1 MNQDETNSQIYNG
14 IEELELLDAADN
26 YTFSIINRIKGFFS
40 STGKTLDFGAGAG
53 TYAKR
58 LVQNDF
64 PVECVEIDP
73 TLTQILKDNDLQV
86 HNGLPGIEEKSIDQI
101 YSINVLEH
109 IEDDIQTLKGFH
121 KILKDGGRLYLYL
134 PAFPILYSRFDKK
147 IGHFRRYKKDDLSE
161 KLDKAGFE
169 IKSISYRDSIGFFV
183 ALLFR
188 ITVNSDSVS
197 KKSVG
202 IYDKLIFPFSK
213 ILDPILGIFFG
224 KNIEAMVIKK

>member
-1 MNQDETNSQIYNG
+1 MNQDKTNSQIYNG

-26 YTFSIINRIKGFFS
+26 YTYSIIDRVTGFFS
-40 STGKTLDFGAGAG
+40 STGRTLDFGAGAG

-58 LVQNDF
+58 LVKNGL

-73 TLTQILKDNDLQV
+73 TLTGMLKDNNLQV
-86 HNGLPGIEEKSIDQI
+86 HNGLPPIEDSSVEQI

-109 IEDDIQTLKGFH
+109 IDDDIETLKGFH
-121 KILKDGGRLYLYL
+121 RILKEDGRLYLYL

-147 IGHFRRYKKDDLSE
+147 IGHFRRYKKRDLKE
-161 KLDKAGFE
+161 KLEIAGFE
-169 IKSISYRDSIGFFV
+169 IKNLGYRDSIGFFV

-188 ITVNSDSVS
+188 LTINSDSVS

-213 ILDPILGIFFG
+213 LLDPVLGAFFG
-224 KNIEAMVIKK
+224 KNIEVMALKK